1 MGKLKKIPDRKF
13 EELALSGMKYSEI
26 ATMLNCSTNTVYV
39 RLKRVGF
46 RKRNPYNKAISKK
59 LQEQIIEMRSRP
71 KPISYMKI
79 KNETGVSC
87 NASRSI
93 WLKYLESQGPM
104 VSDHPLRALMRS
116 VDMQA
121 SKVIKNWSVT
131 A

>member
-13 EELALSGMKYSEI
+13 EELALSGLKYSEI
-26 ATMLNCSTNTVYV
+26 ATMLNCSTNTVSV

-71 KPISYMKI
+71 QPLSYMKI

-87 NASRSI
+87 NASRTI
-93 WLKYLESQGPM
+93 WLKYIESQEPS
-104 VSDHPLRALMRS
+104 VPEHPLRTLMRN
-116 VDMQA
+116 VDKQA
-121 SKVIKNWSVT
+121 NKVIKNWSVG